1 MSSYVE
7 LPIGICLLPCDT
19 LIEDRITGKKS
30 VIGIIGAIR
39 VTKFPCSYPSFNLLV
54 SLTSGHGSYPCSLE
68 VVSESKNE
76 VIFSGQGT
84 LKFTDPTQVV
94 DLVFVLQRLKFNYAD
109 TYWVKFMVDG
119 EPLMMRPIQVKLLEP
134 PEDSVRPTA

>member
-7 LPIGICLLPCDT
+7 LPIGIGLLPCDS

-30 VIGIIGAIR
+30 VIGIIGTIR
-39 VTKFPCSYPSFNLLV
+39 VTKFPFKYPSINLLV
-54 SLTSGHGSYPCSLE
+54 SLTSGNGSYPCLLE

-94 DLVFVLQRLKFNYAD
+94 DLVFVLQRLQFNYAD
-109 TYWVKFMVDG
+109 TYWIKFLVDG
-119 EPLMMRPIQVKLLEP
+119 EPLMMRPVNVKLLDP
-134 PEDSVRPTA
+134 PEDSIKPEP